1 MELKNFDLTKTEA
14 KFFFLNS
21 NRSVSPRKDLAL
33 SIREQ
38 GVMDPI
44 KVINSGFI
52 DADTPITDIDGR
64 EINRKVETGL
74 VILDGQH
81 RYATLVEL
89 IRKTKDEKGN
99 TPLKSTV
106 LPCII
111 LSQGEV
117 GNVNSYIITLNSC
130 SRNWKNSDYIDN
142 AAKVQKNDKLIR
154 TIERFQEIGFSLSTI
169 SRFVCF
175 NKSRLSTKS
184 LTEYV
189 NSKGEK
195 LIDGADA
202 DRACRLYLFLYNKGL
217 QDTVLRKR
225 YIIEYIIR
233 ESNVSSLSA
242 VLSVI
247 SVLKNYAKI
256 NQLRD
261 KDVTKGTLGDA
272 IESIIKEDYNS
283 FKREKNYTQKDID
296 NMESKDYLAEFANEV
311 STFLYGD
318 RKKSIKTAA

>member
-52 DADTPITDIDGR
+52 DADIPITDIDGR
-64 EINRKVETGL
+64 EINRRVEKGL

-154 TIERFQEIGFSLSTI
+154 TIERFQEIGFSFSTI

-175 NKSRLSTKS
+175 NKSRLSTK
-184 LTEYV
+184 
-189 NSKGEK
+189 
-195 LIDGADA
+195 
-202 DRACRLYLFLYNKGL
+202 
-217 QDTVLRKR
+217 
-225 YIIEYIIR
+225 
-233 ESNVSSLSA
+233 
-242 VLSVI
+242 
-247 SVLKNYAKI
+247 
-256 NQLRD
+256 
-261 KDVTKGTLGDA
+261 
-272 IESIIKEDYNS
+272 
-283 FKREKNYTQKDID
+283 
-296 NMESKDYLAEFANEV
+296 
-311 STFLYGD
+311 
-318 RKKSIKTAA
+318 